1 MKIFAPAIIALA
13 AAAVLSAQPPAAGLG
28 QDVKPATKAGP
39 MPRANGH
46 PDFSG
51 VWQVVGRGGGAAFDV
66 EDHLK
71 NVYGI
76 PPGKGVVVDPP
87 DGKIPYLPEADARRN
102 DLVAHHLFDDP
113 QAHCV
118 LSGVPR
124 QIYAPFGFTI
134 LQPAGYTVIMFEAF
148 HAYRIIPMD
157 GRPHLPAA
165 IKLYEGDSR
174 GRWEGDTLV
183 VDVTNQNDKT
193 WFDMAGNFHSDAI
206 HVVERYSPVDANTI
220 GYEATIEDPKTFSR
234 PWKIA
239 FPISRITRPGYE
251 MMEFSCVEGERDLQ
265 HYTVGEG
272 ANKK

>member
-1 MKIFAPAIIALA
+1 MRIFALGFIALA
-13 AAAVLSAQPPAAGLG
+13 AASVLSAQPPAP
-28 QDVKPATKAGP
+28 DKPATKAGP

-46 PDFSG
+46 PDFEG
-51 VWQVVGRGGGAAFDV
+51 VWQVVGSGGGAAFDV

-76 PPGKGVVVDPP
+76 PPGKGVVIDPP

-157 GRPHLPAA
+157 GRPHLPAD
-165 IKLYEGDSR
+165 IKQYEGDSR

-206 HVVERYSPVDANTI
+206 HVVERFSPVDANTI

-234 PWKIA
+234 PWKIG
-239 FPISRITRPGYE
+239 FNITRITRPGYE

-265 HYTVGEG
+265 HYTEGEG
-272 ANKK
+272 KKK